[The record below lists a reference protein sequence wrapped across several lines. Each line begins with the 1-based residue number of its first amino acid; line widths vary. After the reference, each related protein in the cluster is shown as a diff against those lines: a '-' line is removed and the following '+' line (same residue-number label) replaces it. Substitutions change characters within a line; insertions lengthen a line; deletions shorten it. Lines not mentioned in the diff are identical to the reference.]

1 MALGSPHAIS
11 EPQLQRRVANSRLF
25 IWYTKIL
32 KEKKVDKPFQTGYN
46 IYSLGDTNELDH

>member
-25 IWYTKIL
+25 IWHTKIL